1 MLMVLAF
8 SSLAWADC
16 DAPVSPDTLAALGA
30 QVEDGLRSL
39 DKERVLASA
48 QLSAEAIPCLDAPL
62 SPELAAQAHRSQGYS
77 AFLSGDRETALLYF
91 TASAMVAPDYE
102 LPADLV
108 PPSHPI
114 AVLYQEGR
122 GSADLT
128 DTLAEPAQGFL
139 VFDGTATELRPTSRP
154 TVGQYVDETGLV
166 AFSAALMP
174 EDPVPGYPTMA
185 VPSDTTPSGSGMA
198 IRWPLVAGTVGA
210 VLVSGGL
217 YAASLKSEDA
227 YYEST
232 SVSEAVSQ
240 RRTTH
245 ALTVAAGTS
254 ATVAVGLGVGTVVLT
269 F

>member
-1 MLMVLAF
+1 MLMLLAF
-8 SSLAWADC
+8 SSTAWADC

-62 SPELAAQAHRSQGYS
+62 TPELAAQAHRTQGFA

-91 TASAMVAPDYE
+91 TASAMVEPDYQ
-102 LPADLV
+102 LPEDLV
-108 PPSHPI
+108 PPTHPI
-114 AVLYQEGR
+114 AVLYEEGR
-122 GSADLT
+122 GASDLT
-128 DTLAEPAQGFL
+128 EALPEPAQGFL
-139 VFDGTATELRPTSRP
+139 VFDGTATELRPTRRP

-166 AFSAALMP
+166 AFSVALKP
-174 EDPVPGYPTMA
+174 EDPVPGYPTTLPEP
-185 VPSDTTPSGSGMA
+185 VTTPASGMA
-198 IRWPLVAGTVGA
+198 IRWPLVGGTVGA
-210 VLVSGGL
+210 ALVSGGL

-227 YYEST
+227 YYAST
-232 SVSEAVSQ
+232 SVSDAVSQ

-254 ATVAVGLGVGTVVLT
+254 ATIAVGLGVGTVVLA